1 LTMARTYPRSRFAV
15 NLTHSPLCLRPVV
28 RTTTLRQRRQPRCVG
43 CRQTSSVATQLGP
56 IRPDRLTIWPVEG
69 ELFGIDVRWAG
80 SAGNRRATVVARL
93 LSDAGI
99 RGRLT
104 QTIDGAWEVRVGP
117 VPGGDVARVID
128 EFVW

>member
-1 LTMARTYPRSRFAV
+1 VSR
-15 NLTHSPLCLRPVV
+15 
-28 RTTTLRQRRQPRCVG
+28 
-43 CRQTSSVATQLGP
+43 QLGP
-56 IRPDRLTIWPVEG
+56 TRPDRLTIWPVEG
-69 ELFGIDVRWAG
+69 DLFGIDVRWAG
-80 SAGNRRATVVARL
+80 GAGNRRATVVARL